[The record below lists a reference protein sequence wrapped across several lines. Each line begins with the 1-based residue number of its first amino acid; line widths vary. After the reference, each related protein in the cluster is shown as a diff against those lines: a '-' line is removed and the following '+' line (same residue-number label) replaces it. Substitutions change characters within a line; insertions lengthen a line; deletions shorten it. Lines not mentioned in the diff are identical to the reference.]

1 MGEFESLSEKLARV
15 TAECERL
22 RAENERL
29 RRALAD
35 SALVPERN
43 SLHLPANA
51 PAARTPPYAAAAL
64 THVILHHC
72 VAAAKG
78 VLGFQPVPDPIM
90 LQPIRGLAVR
100 ISCPVGQFMSDSG
113 V

>member
-1 MGEFESLSEKLARV
+1 MESLGRFRARPRKKQF
-15 TAECERL
+15 ASPGEC
-22 RAENERL
+22 A
-29 RRALAD
+29 
-35 SALVPERN
+35 
-43 SLHLPANA
+43 
-51 PAARTPPYAAAAL
+51 AARTPPYAAAAL

-78 VLGFQPVPDPIM
+78 VLGFQPVPDPIV

>member
-1 MGEFESLSEKLARV
+1 MNACGEPWPIPRSSQKETVCIS
-15 TAECERL
+15 
-22 RAENERL
+22 
-29 RRALAD
+29 RRMRQRH
-35 SALVPERN
+35 E
-43 SLHLPANA
+43 HLLMPQ
-51 PAARTPPYAAAAL
+51 PPL

-78 VLGFQPVPDPIM
+78 VLGFQPVPDPLM

-100 ISCPVGQFMSDSG
+100 SSCPVGQFMSDSG